1 MIFSSGAELGGV
13 IMVCVGFR
21 KSWAVTYIVVAAAG
35 LAVVWPLDVW
45 WQTFVTGAAVAMLV
59 TGIFRLFRPYF
70 EFDPGA
76 RMISI
81 ATMPGAKPLRY
92 GGAVGS
98 GMLHVS
104 GHRIVYIKSD
114 GRPRRVPVVRFM
126 AEPIAWNAVVGALS
140 QPRGFSAG
148 TRRSAS

>member
-1 MIFSSGAELGGV
+1 MISSSGAELGGV

-21 KSWAVTYIVVAAAG
+21 KSWAMTYIVVAAAG
-35 LAVVWPLDVW
+35 LAVV
-45 WQTFVTGAAVAMLV
+45 
-59 TGIFRLFRPYF
+59 
-70 EFDPGA
+70 FDPGA

-140 QPRGFSAG
+140 EPRGFSAG